1 MKGSCMNGK
10 IKAVKRDEWEIKED
24 VRAVRRA
31 IEVFKNSERL
41 EDVKE
46 SLKAERAIEK
56 GVDDLLDGN
65 IAKALGLGE

>member
-1 MKGSCMNGK
+1 MNDK
-10 IKAVKRDEWEIKED
+10 DKPAKRDEWEIRED

-41 EDVKE
+41 EEVKE
-46 SLKAERAIEK
+46 SIKEERDIEK

>member
-1 MKGSCMNGK
+1 MKGDCMNGEVK
-10 IKAVKRDEWEIKED
+10 STKRDEWEIKED
-24 VRAVRRA
+24 IRAVRRA
-31 IEVFKNSERL
+31 IEVFKSSERL
-41 EDVKE
+41 EEVKE

>member
-1 MKGSCMNGK
+1 MSGE
-10 IKAVKRDEWEIKED
+10 IKSVKRDEWEIKED

-31 IEVFKNSERL
+31 IEVFKSPERL

-46 SLKAERAIEK
+46 SLKAERDIEK